1 MQHRLRDRGSGMLV
15 RFGLPEEIIVNLVQ
29 ALQARGDEVVAF
41 EMQKE
46 VRLLNKPNI
55 RYPYKPPN

>member
-1 MQHRLRDRGSGMLV
+1 MLV
-15 RFGLPEEIIVNLVQ
+15 RFGLPEDIIVNLVQ

-46 VRLLNKPNI
+46 VGLCL
-55 RYPYKPPN
+55 

>member
-1 MQHRLRDRGSGMLV
+1 MLV